1 MLGKLIKH
9 EFKDTY
15 KLFCLYYAILA
26 VLTVLGAIT
35 VRSSEVIKDP
45 GLILSIIMA
54 LTMVAYVIMM
64 WILGLITIM
73 ALCSRF
79 NKTMYGDRGYLTH
92 TLPVTKTSLLASKYI
107 VSIVWCIASVAVMF
121 ISLLVFGSFLSGENL
136 FTSLIFE
143 LSHTK
148 WQIIDEACKKY
159 VGCGLVS
166 ILILTVIALIVIVM
180 HLLSFLWASIS
191 IGQLANEKR
200 TLLSIFAGI
209 GLWFVEFMLKRLVQ
223 PSTYTTVV
231 DGLANIRLMNGPIL
245 HFDQAMFFTI
255 ATELAFFA
263 IETLMIWFISSKKL
277 NLA

>member
-1 MLGKLIKH
+1 MLGKLIKY

-35 VRSSEVIKDP
+35 VRSSEFIP
-45 GLILSIIMA
+45 STILTIIMA

-92 TLPVTKTSLLASKYI
+92 TLPVTKASLLASKY
-107 VSIVWCIASVAVMF
+107 VVAIVWCIASVAVMF
-121 ISLLVFGSFLSGENL
+121 LSVMIFGSFLSGENL

-143 LSHTK
+143 ISHAK
-148 WQIIDEACKKY
+148 WQALDEECRE
-159 VGCGLVS
+159 VLGCGLVS
-166 ILILTVIALIVIVM
+166 IAVLTIIALIVIVM

-200 TLLSIFAGI
+200 RLLSIFAGI
-209 GLWFVEFMLKRLVQ
+209 GLWFVEFLLKRLVQ
-223 PSTYTTVV
+223 PETYSTVV
-231 DGLANIRLMNGPIL
+231 DGLANLRLGNGPIL
-245 HFDQAMFFTI
+245 HFDQALLITI
-255 ATELAFFA
+255 AAELAFFA
-263 IETLMIWFISSKKL
+263 IETLLIWFISSKRL